1 VLIGYFRTRMDHER
15 TASAQRQALADA
27 GCTQVVEDL
36 TSGRRWEQPEL
47 RRVINELRPGDVV
60 VVPQLDGLGRSMTEM
75 VRRAQ
80 SVFAAGAG
88 LRSLK
93 EGIDTV
99 ANAGQAMVRLIGSLA
114 ATASMPVWQLRGPR
128 GGGAGGAQS

>member
-1 VLIGYFRTRMDHER
+1 VLIGYFRTRTDHEG

-47 RRVINELRPGDVV
+47 RRVLNELRPGDVV
-60 VVPQLDGLGRSMTEM
+60 VVPQLDGLGRSLTEV

-80 SVFAAGAG
+80 SVFAAGFG

-93 EGIDTV
+93 EGIDTI
-99 ANAGQAMVRLIGSLA
+99 ANAGQAMVHH
-114 ATASMPVWQLRGPR
+114 PPY
-128 GGGAGGAQS
+128 